1 MSARALPDR
10 RTVLRGGAALIASM
24 AMLSPRRTPAGADA
38 APLPVRSDDSPST
51 RPASRRRLSVGLL

>member
-10 RTVLRGGAALIASM
+10 RAVLRGGAALIASM
-24 AMLSPRRTPAGADA
+24 AMLPPRQTPARAGA
-38 APLPVRSDDSPST
+38 APLPVQASDSPST

>member
-38 APLPVRSDDSPST
+38 APLPVQASDSPSA
-51 RPASRRRLSVGLL
+51 RPARRRHLSVGLL